1 MEITASGDGTV
12 ADRNL
17 RQQERRREA
26 FRRSLDDIDAGE
38 IRARLADRRIRSAE
52 RIAIA
57 EDVLRERDQAMGNGG
72 AEGERAARSPRR
84 AMNGGEGKGEEQAA
98 PEGEGADLATEQA
111 EGSYA
116 RQIGHQIGRMVG
128 MGLGVVG
135 LAAVAL
141 LVLRR

>member
-1 MEITASGDGTV
+1 M
-12 ADRNL
+12 ADRNQ

-26 FRRSLDDIDAGE
+26 FRKSLAETDADE

-52 RIAIA
+52 RVAIA
-57 EDVLRERDQAMGNGG
+57 EAVLRERAGDGDGAGPAREKPSAGAINGGDGG
-72 AEGERAARSPRR
+72 AEEKAAR
-84 AMNGGEGKGEEQAA
+84 A
-98 PEGEGADLATEQA
+98 PADGEGAQAAADAA
-111 EGSYA
+111 EGTYA

>member
-1 MEITASGDGTV
+1 M
-12 ADRNL
+12 ADRNQ

-26 FRRSLDDIDAGE
+26 FRKSLVETDADE

-52 RIAIA
+52 RVAIA
-57 EDVLRERDQAMGNGG
+57 EAVLRERAGDGDGAGPAREKPSARTINGG
-72 AEGERAARSPRR
+72 VGGEKKAAR
-84 AMNGGEGKGEEQAA
+84 A
-98 PEGEGADLATEQA
+98 PADGEGAQAAADAA
-111 EGSYA
+111 EGTYA
-116 RQIGHQIGRMVG
+116 RQIGHQIGRVVG

>member
-1 MEITASGDGTV
+1 M
-12 ADRNL
+12 ADRNQ

-26 FRRSLDDIDAGE
+26 FRRTLDEIDAEE
-38 IRARLADRRIRSAE
+38 IRARLADRRIRSGE
-52 RIAIA
+52 RVAIA
-57 EDVLRERDQAMGNGG
+57 KEVLREREEAAGNGSAG
-72 AEGERAARSPRR
+72 RAAAGTEPSARPV
-84 AMNGGEGKGEEQAA
+84 NGGNGKAEEKAARAAADAGAAQAA
-98 PEGEGADLATEQA
+98 A
-111 EGSYA
+111 EAAGSTYA

>member
-1 MEITASGDGTV
+1 M
-12 ADRNL
+12 ADRNQ

-26 FRRSLDDIDAGE
+26 FRKSLAETDADE

-52 RIAIA
+52 RVAIA
-57 EDVLRERDQAMGNGG
+57 EAVLREREGDGDGAEPAREKPSARAINGG
-72 AEGERAARSPRR
+72 AEEKAAR
-84 AMNGGEGKGEEQAA
+84 A
-98 PEGEGADLATEQA
+98 PADGEGAQAVADAA
-111 EGSYA
+111 EGTYA